1 MVVSAL
7 ALFRHSLVFRAAM
20 VNLIGCLCL
29 VSLPSA
35 LAEYENP
42 AFDRGRARMSHGDWD
57 GAVESFGESIGFSSE
72 SPDPYF
78 LRGQCFLHM
87 KNYDL
92 AITDFGHALKIA
104 PDKSEIYLWRGAAY
118 SKTNQD
124 EGAIKDYEQAIRLD
138 PKLAK
143 NYFDGEKRAAN
154 PQPEAAAVG
163 RPDFKARPELFARGG
178 TRFTQQ
184 GKDEHSIGIY
194 KAAMSRVYPNGYP
207 GPENTASA
215 NVGVSGVST
224 GAESLGAVNASGGA
238 TSVSAGAASANGGA
252 ASDDRAEN
260 RPDKKGRKR
269 IAKNE
274 EDRQAKQDEVRH
286 ERAKLHVEQ
295 YSEAIRQEP
304 SNAANYFHR
313 GKAHQVLKNYD
324 QAIADFSDAIRLSPQ
339 NSQFYIA
346 RASVYMLMGKPVM
359 AEADVKSAHSV
370 DPTLPHKVNLELE

>member
-1 MVVSAL
+1 MVVRTL
-7 ALFRHSLVFRAAM
+7 AWFRHSLVFRAAM
-20 VNLIGCLCL
+20 VNLVSCLCL
-29 VSLPSA
+29 VSLPPA
-35 LAEYENP
+35 RAEYENP
-42 AFDRGRARMSHGDWD
+42 AFDRGKARMGHGDWD

-92 AITDFGHALKIA
+92 AITDFGHALQIA

-143 NYFDGEKRAAN
+143 NYYDGEKRAAN
-154 PQPEAAAVG
+154 LQPEAAAVG
-163 RPDFKARPELFARGG
+163 RPEFKGRPEVFARGG
-178 TRFTQQ
+178 THFTQQ
-184 GKDEHSIGIY
+184 SKDEHSIGLY

-207 GPENTASA
+207 GPDNAPSS
-215 NVGVSGVST
+215 NIGVSGVSAVAGSESI
-224 GAESLGAVNASGGA
+224 GASNASAG
-238 TSVSAGAASANGGA
+238 SAGTSGGA
-252 ASDDRAEN
+252 ASDDRASN
-260 RPDKKGRKR
+260 RPDKKGQKR
-269 IAKNE
+269 FAKNE
-274 EDRQAKQDEVRH
+274 EDRQTKQEEVRH

-295 YSEAIRQEP
+295 YAEAIRQEP

-313 GKAHQVLKNYD
+313 GRAHQVLKNYD

-370 DPTLPHKVNLELE
+370 DPTLPRKINLELE

>member
-1 MVVSAL
+1 MVVNTFAR
-7 ALFRHSLVFRAAM
+7 FGHSLVFRAAM
-20 VNLIGCLCL
+20 VNLASCLCL
-29 VSLPSA
+29 LSLPA
-35 LAEYENP
+35 AQAEYENP
-42 AFDRGRARMSHGDWD
+42 AFDRGKARMSHGDWD

-92 AITDFGHALKIA
+92 AITDFGHALQIA

-143 NYFDGEKRAAN
+143 NYYDGEKRAAN
-154 PQPEAAAVG
+154 LQPEVAVVG
-163 RPDFKARPELFARGG
+163 RPEFKGRPEVFARGG

-184 GKDEHSIGIY
+184 QKDEHSIGLY
-194 KAAMSRVYPNGYP
+194 KTAMSRVYPNGYP
-207 GPENTASA
+207 GPENTPSTNIA
-215 NVGVSGVST
+215 VSGLSGGGGQSLRT
-224 GAESLGAVNASGGA
+224 SDANAESSASGGA
-238 TSVSAGAASANGGA
+238 P
-252 ASDDRAEN
+252 SDDRSSK
-260 RPDKKGRKR
+260 RTDKKGQKR

-274 EDRQAKQDEVRH
+274 EDRQAKQEEFRH

-304 SNAANYFHR
+304 SNAANYFRR

-359 AEADVKSAHSV
+359 SEADVKSAHSV
-370 DPTLPHKVNLELE
+370 DPTLPRKINLELE